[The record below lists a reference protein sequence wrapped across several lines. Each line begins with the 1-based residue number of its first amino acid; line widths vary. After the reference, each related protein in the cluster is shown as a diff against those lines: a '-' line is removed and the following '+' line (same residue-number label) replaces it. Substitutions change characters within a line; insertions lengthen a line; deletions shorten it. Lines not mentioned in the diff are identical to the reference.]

1 MVTVSSEYRRH
12 LPTAEDLPDSDET
25 PVDNEL
31 QNYIPNIL
39 LNLLAEIWADR
50 TDWFW
55 GVDMGIYYEPNIEDP
70 EKSKFIV
77 PDGFLA
83 LGVPRNTGEG
93 GRLSYLLWHEKALPI
108 LALEVVSKKYNGEY
122 DLKLAK
128 YQDLGI
134 LYYVVYNSTSG
145 RKLYKNHQS
154 LEVYKLI
161 DRKYELMPSVALLQQ
176 ERGQE
181 RGQMVWIPEIELG
194 IGREQSVIDNWSR
207 EWVYWYD
214 RDGMRYPTAQERA
227 IRAESI
233 AESEKSA
240 KQRAES
246 IAESEKLAKQN
257 AEAIAEQATQRAD
270 RARIAKQDAESIAIQ
285 ERQKKE
291 RLAAYLRSIGINPDE
306 I

>member
-31 QNYIPNIL
+31 QNHIPNIL
-39 LNLLAEIWADR
+39 LSLLVEIWADR
-50 TDWFW
+50 DDWFW
-55 GVDMGIYYEPNIEDP
+55 GVDMGIYYEPNIEEP
-70 EKSKFIV
+70 EKSKCIV

-128 YQDLGI
+128 YEELGI
-134 LYYVVYNSTSG
+134 LYYVAYNSTTG
-145 RKLYKNHQS
+145 RKIYKSHQS

-161 DRKYELMPSVALLQQ
+161 NGKYELMPSVALLQQ
-176 ERGQE
+176 EG
-181 RGQMVWIPEIELG
+181 GQMVWIPEIELG
-194 IGREQSVIDNWSR
+194 IGCEQSVLDNWSR

-227 IRAESI
+227 SRAE
-233 AESEKSA
+233 E
-240 KQRAES
+240 RAS
-246 IAESEKLAKQN
+246 R
-257 AEAIAEQATQRAD
+257 AEAIATQ
-270 RARIAKQDAESIAIQ
+270 
-285 ERQKKE
+285 E
-291 RLAAYLRSIGINPDE
+291 RLANQQVEQKAQRLAKKLKEMGIEPDE

>member
-1 MVTVSSEYRRH
+1 MVTVSSEYLRH

-31 QNYIPNIL
+31 QNHIPNIL
-39 LNLLAEIWADR
+39 LSLLAEIWADR
-50 TDWFW
+50 DDWFW
-55 GVDMGIYYEPNIEDP
+55 GVDMGIYYEPNIEEP
-70 EKSKFIV
+70 EKSKCIV

-128 YQDLGI
+128 YEELGI
-134 LYYVVYNSTSG
+134 LYYVAYNSTTG
-145 RKLYKNHQS
+145 RKIYKKHQS

-161 DRKYELMPSVALLQQ
+161 NGKYELMPSVALLQQ
-176 ERGQE
+176 EGG
-181 RGQMVWIPEIELG
+181 GQMVWIPEIELG
-194 IGREQSVIDNWSR
+194 IGCEQNVLDNWSR

-227 IRAESI
+227 SRAE
-233 AESEKSA
+233 E
-240 KQRAES
+240 RAS
-246 IAESEKLAKQN
+246 R
-257 AEAIAEQATQRAD
+257 AEAIATQA
-270 RARIAKQDAESIAIQ
+270 
-285 ERQKKE
+285 
-291 RLAAYLRSIGINPDE
+291 RLANQQVEQKAQRLAKKLKEMGIEPDE

>member
-31 QNYIPNIL
+31 QNHIPNIL
-39 LNLLAEIWADR
+39 LNLLAEIWAER

-55 GVDMGIYYEPNIEDP
+55 GVDMGIYYEPNIEEP

-83 LGVPRNTGEG
+83 LGVPRHTGEG
-93 GRLSYLLWHEKALPI
+93 GRLSYILWQEKELPI

-122 DLKLAK
+122 DLKLKK

-134 LYYVVYNSTSG
+134 LYYVVYNSTTS
-145 RKLYKNHQS
+145 KKIYKNHQS

-161 DRKYELMPSVALLQQ
+161 DGKYELMPSVALIQGG
-176 ERGQE
+176 GQE
-181 RGQMVWIPEIELG
+181 GGKMVWIPEIGLG
-194 IGREQSVIDNWSR
+194 IGCERGVRENWLR

-214 RDGMRYPTAQERA
+214 REGIRYPTAQERA
-227 IRAESI
+227 SRAESI
-233 AESEKSA
+233 AQQE
-240 KQRAES
+240 RF
-246 IAESEKLAKQN
+246 AKQN
-257 AEAIAEQATQRAD
+257 AESIAQQERF
-270 RARIAKQDAESIAIQ
+270 AKQNAESIAQ
-285 ERQKKE
+285 RE
-291 RLAAYLRSIGINPDE
+291 RLITAQAELAKQEAEALLQKYRDRFGE
-306 I
+306 ISE

>member
-31 QNYIPNIL
+31 QNHIPNIL
-39 LNLLAEIWADR
+39 LSLLAEIWADR
-50 TDWFW
+50 DDWFW
-55 GVDMGIYYEPNIEDP
+55 GVDMGIYYEPNIEEP
-70 EKSKFIV
+70 EKSKCIV

-128 YQDLGI
+128 YEELGI
-134 LYYVVYNSTSG
+134 LYYVAYNSTTG
-145 RKLYKNHQS
+145 RKIYKKHQS

-161 DRKYELMPSVALLQQ
+161 NGKYELMPSVALLQQ
-176 ERGQE
+176 EG
-181 RGQMVWIPEIELG
+181 GQMVWIPEIELG
-194 IGREQSVIDNWSR
+194 IGCEQNVLDNWSR

-227 IRAESI
+227 SRAEERAS
-233 AESEKSA
+233 
-240 KQRAES
+240 RAEEQAS
-246 IAESEKLAKQN
+246 R
-257 AEAIAEQATQRAD
+257 AEAIATQA
-270 RARIAKQDAESIAIQ
+270 
-285 ERQKKE
+285 
-291 RLAAYLRSIGINPDE
+291 RLANQQVEQKAQRLAKKLKEMGIEPDE